1 MNGASSTRILL
12 ADDHP
17 MVRRGVRSLLETREG
32 WEICGEACSGTE
44 AIEKVKCLKPDI
56 VIMDISMPGMKGF
69 EAVRAVHAFDP
80 HIGILMLTMHDSK
93 DIFCGA
99 IEAGAHAYVLKS
111 DLDERL
117 IEAVEALC
125 ENRAFFSPNISTT
138 ATGVP
143 ATIEGNDAG
152 AGGDAGAD
160 ILTQR
165 QLEVLKMLA
174 MGKSNK
180 EVATALGISTRTAE
194 THRYQI
200 MNRLRIRTL
209 SELVMYAIRH
219 HVVEV

>member
-1 MNGASSTRILL
+1 MSINNATRILL

-44 AIEKVKCLKPDI
+44 AIAKVKRLKPDI

-69 EAVRAVHAFDP
+69 EAVRQVHDFDP
-80 HIGILMLTMHDSK
+80 NIGILMLTMHDSK

-99 IEAGAHAYVLKS
+99 IEAGAHGYVLKS

-138 ATGVP
+138 AEASPLING
-143 ATIEGNDAG
+143 DD
-152 AGGDAGAD
+152 GGAGAD
-160 ILTQR
+160 AGSENLTPR
-165 QLEVLKMLA
+165 QMEVLKMLA
-174 MGKSNK
+174 QGKSNK
-180 EVATALGISTRTAE
+180 EVASALGISTRTAE

-200 MNRLRIRTL
+200 MNRLRLRTL
-209 SELVMYAIRH
+209 SELVMYAIKH
-219 HVVEV
+219 HFVEV

>member
-1 MNGASSTRILL
+1 MNGANTTRILL

-32 WEICGEACSGTE
+32 WHVCGDACSGSE
-44 AIEKVKCLKPDI
+44 AIEQVKRLKPDI
-56 VIMDISMPGMKGF
+56 VIMDISMPGMRGF
-69 EAVRAVHAFDP
+69 EAVRQVHDFDP
-80 HIGILMLTMHDSK
+80 NIGILMLTMHDSK

-111 DLDERL
+111 DLDEKL

-138 ATGVP
+138 AE
-143 ATIEGNDAG
+143 ATRLMEGEDAANG
-152 AGGDAGAD
+152 GEAGSD

-180 EVATALGISTRTAE
+180 EVASALGISTRTAE